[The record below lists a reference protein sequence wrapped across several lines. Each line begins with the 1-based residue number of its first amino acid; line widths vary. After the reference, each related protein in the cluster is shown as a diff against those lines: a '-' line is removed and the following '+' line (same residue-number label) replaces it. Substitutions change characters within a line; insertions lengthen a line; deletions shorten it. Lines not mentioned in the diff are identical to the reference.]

1 MKRVCCK
8 CGKYLGEKPGPKD
21 AVTHGFCDPCLEI
34 YRAEM
39 MVALEN
45 IEKAGRKK
53 DQASPSASGYASKLR
68 PDKMPSQRRTC
79 RG

>member
-1 MKRVCCK
+1 MKRICCK

-21 AVTHGFCDPCLEI
+21 AVTHGLCDPCLEI

-45 IEKAGRKK
+45 FKKAEVEKETC
-53 DQASPSASGYASKLR
+53 SG
-68 PDKMPSQRRTC
+68 
-79 RG
+79 